1 MSNSDQGESVPSDET
16 RRRGLPRR
24 LGRYVLLSRLDAGGM
39 TEVYSARLAEE
50 VGPGRLLVIKV
61 LPHSSSDDP
70 DAEVRFLEE
79 ARIVLN
85 LTHGNITTAFEFG
98 REEGRPFLVLE
109 YVPGPSLRQLLDCA
123 ENEGHLAKVEDA
135 LFVVREVSRALSYA
149 HSFAGYGDS
158 GRGIIHRDISPDN
171 ILISTAGQVKL
182 TDFGIAQF
190 MHSGLFGAVWGKA
203 AYIAPEVAAGE
214 TPSPASD
221 IYSLGAVLYECLT
234 GTPPLRGEDDNET
247 LDMVRSAEVKPP
259 SSLRPDLPVVFDETI
274 LQLLSKDPAERSS
287 SAAELEVSLSSLLR
301 ASETTYTGTNLAET
315 VGKCFPDSESFDPSP
330 SDHIRAGIFRA
341 GLETNGEDT
350 GKLLA
355 TATVPLG
362 DTVRTPSQNTNASKD
377 RRGVYWV
384 TAGLVLL
391 TLMIALSLIFWPSE
405 RKPEPVA
412 PKNDRIGPV
421 ADPTPPTPPSP
432 PVEKV
437 ASAAIDTSGEETEQR
452 ARPNPNN
459 SLKKKNKTART
470 KKNDK
475 PVDRGPKPP
484 NEATEWG
491 WLNINSS
498 PWSYVSVDGKKLKG
512 HTPYRRVKLSGGSHT
527 LVFENPSLGLRA
539 TKKVNVR
546 AWEEANIG
554 VRLE

>member
-1 MSNSDQGESVPSDET
+1 MSNSDQGESMPSDKT

-123 ENEGHLAKVEDA
+123 KNDGRLARVEDA
-135 LFVVREVSRALSYA
+135 LFAVREVSRALSYA

-203 AYIAPEVAAGE
+203 AYIAPEVAAGDA
-214 TPSPASD
+214 PSPASD

-234 GTPPLRGEDDNET
+234 GAPPLRGADDNET
-247 LDMVRSAEVKPP
+247 LDLLRSAEVKPP
-259 SSLRPDLPVVFDETI
+259 SSLRPDLPAEFDRTT
-274 LQLLSKDPAERSS
+274 LQLLCKNPAERPS

-315 VGKCFPDSESFDPSP
+315 VGRCFPDEKSFDPSP
-330 SDHIRAGIFRA
+330 SDHLRAGIFRA
-341 GLETNGEDT
+341 GFETHGEDT

-362 DTVRTPSQNTNASKD
+362 DTVQSPPPDTGAGKN
-377 RRGVYWV
+377 RRGFYRAA
-384 TAGLVLL
+384 AGLVLL
-391 TLMIALSLIFWPSE
+391 TLIALALLLWPSE

-412 PKNDRIGPV
+412 PKNDRIDPV
-421 ADPTPPTPPSP
+421 EDPTPPTPPSP
-432 PVEKV
+432 PAERV
-437 ASAAIDTSGEETEQR
+437 ASAATDTSGEQNEQS

-459 SLKKKNKTART
+459 GLKKKNKTARI

-475 PVDRGPKPP
+475 PIERGPKPP

-527 LVFENPSLGLRA
+527 LVFENPSLGLKT